1 MTETNIAMFY
11 LVKNGKVLFGPRR
24 YYKPAYEKVCV
35 NLELELDLPGS
46 VELSTE
52 LGDGYW
58 LIHESDLAEVTKQ
71 VEELVVEVVE
81 EPTVAEV
88 AEEPVD
94 EASEDEEVAEEIVK
108 VTRKKK

>member
-24 YYKPAYEKVCV
+24 YYKPAYEKACV

-71 VEELVVEVVE
+71 VEEPVVEVAEELAVADDGEVVE
-81 EPTVAEV
+81 EV
-88 AEEPVD
+88 
-94 EASEDEEVAEEIVK
+94 VK

>member
-1 MTETNIAMFY
+1 MTEAITMFY

-24 YYKPAYEKVCV
+24 YYKPAYEKACA

-52 LGDGYW
+52 LGGGYW
-58 LIHESDLAEVTKQ
+58 LIHEADLAEATKQ
-71 VEELVVEVVE
+71 VEEPVVEVAKVS
-81 EPTVAEV
+81 TVAEV

-94 EASEDEEVAEEIVK
+94 DDEVVEEVVK

>member
-24 YYKPAYEKVCV
+24 YYKPAYEKACV

-58 LIHESDLAEVTKQ
+58 LIHESDLAEVTKR
-71 VEELVVEVVE
+71 VEEPVVEVAEVS
-81 EPTVAEV
+81 TVAEV
-88 AEEPVD
+88 AEEAIAD
-94 EASEDEEVAEEIVK
+94 DEEVVK

>member
-11 LVKNGKVLFGPRR
+11 LVRNGKVLFGPRR
-24 YYKPAYEKVCV
+24 YYKPAYEKACD
-35 NLELELDLPGS
+35 NLELQLDLPGS

-58 LIHESDLAEVTKQ
+58 LIHEADLAEVTKQ
-71 VEELVVEVVE
+71 VEEPVV
-81 EPTVAEV
+81 EV

-94 EASEDEEVAEEIVK
+94 DEEVVEEVVK

>member
-11 LVKNGKVLFGPRR
+11 LVRNGKVLFGPRR
-24 YYKPAYEKVCV
+24 YYKPAYEKACD
-35 NLELELDLPGS
+35 NLELQLDLPGS

-58 LIHESDLAEVTKQ
+58 LIHEADLAEVTKQ
-71 VEELVVEVVE
+71 VEEPVV
-81 EPTVAEV
+81 EV
-88 AEEPVD
+88 AEEPAVD
-94 EASEDEEVAEEIVK
+94 EDEEVVEEVVK

>member
-24 YYKPAYEKVCV
+24 YYKPAYEKACV

-71 VEELVVEVVE
+71 IE
-81 EPTVAEV
+81 EPVVEV